1 MWNEG
6 IIEAIR
12 TEDKTPELTVVRA
25 AQRIVQKGFMLVDY
39 KRRTVARGFDWG
51 RSSTGQEICVL
62 YTITFEN
69 DAHEEFAVLVADCTV
84 RYDRKNPY
92 DRAPKGTRSVGL
104 QATDASK
111 AALGWKG

>member
-6 IIEAIR
+6 IITAIQ
-12 TEDKTPELTVVRA
+12 TEDKTPNTVVARA
-25 AQRIVQKGFMLVDY
+25 AQRIVDKGFMLLDY
-39 KRRTVARGFDWG
+39 KRQTVARGFDWG
-51 RSSTGQEICVL
+51 RSSTGQEIRVL

-69 DAHEEFAVLVADCTV
+69 DAHEEFAVLVVDSSI

-92 DRAPKGTRSVGL
+92 DRAPKPSRSVTM
-104 QATDASK
+104 QATDPSK